1 MQAVILAGG
10 YGKRLRPLVSDRP
23 KPMANICGKPF
34 LDYQIR
40 FLRKQGI
47 RDILMCVGYMHDE
60 IIKYF
65 RNGEDYSVHIE
76 YSIEEQPLDTGGAI
90 KHVLQLVNENFFL
103 LNGDTIANVNLNS
116 MSNFHKEKN
125 SDITIAL
132 VELNNNPRYGHVQID
147 TDSRIL
153 SFSEKNNVLDKSLV
167 NAGIYLINKNS
178 INWKILPDAFSL
190 EKNLFPKLILSKK
203 VFGFKFKD
211 YFIDIGIPTDYM
223 KFESDIRTGDWLI

>member
-153 SFSEKNNVLDKSLV
+153 SFSEKNNVLHKSLV
-167 NAGIYLINKNS
+167 NAGIYLMEKNS
-178 INWKILPDAFSL
+178 INWNILPDTFSL

-203 VFGFKFKD
+203 VFGFKFRD
-211 YFIDIGIPTDYM
+211 YFIDIGVPTDYM
-223 KFESDIRTGDWLI
+223 KFENDISTGDWLI